1 MDIEK
6 FIETITRKVIEELE
20 KNKKEEKKILLLTSN
35 KDEVKNKYSLFISK
49 WEKVDFIYDDKI
61 SIDSYSIILCPELM
75 NEDLIDIAIGK
86 QNSIIS
92 SIIVEAIL
100 RGKKIICMEEG
111 LLYKN
116 FENSSNKNFYNI
128 FEEYKKKLES
138 YGIEFIKYTELGNI
152 INSLENRENGIVPIN
167 RKVITESD
175 IEKVWVDGINNIK
188 ISRSSIITPLAED
201 YIVDKQIKIEYL
213 EP

>member
-49 WEKVDFIYDDKI
+49 WEKVDFIHDDKI

-175 IEKVWVDGINNIK
+175 IEKVWLDGINNIK